1 MTKYQKKKYQP
12 VNELI
17 QQLSKLSGQ
26 KFRLS
31 CGHHV
36 TFNRYLAN
44 DIFINN
50 GKELTVVCSDCGR

>member
-1 MTKYQKKKYQP
+1 MTKSQKKYQP
-12 VNELI
+12 VNELMK
-17 QQLSKLSGQ
+17 QLSCLAGQ
-26 KFRLS
+26 KFTLS

-36 TFNRYLAN
+36 TFNQNLAN